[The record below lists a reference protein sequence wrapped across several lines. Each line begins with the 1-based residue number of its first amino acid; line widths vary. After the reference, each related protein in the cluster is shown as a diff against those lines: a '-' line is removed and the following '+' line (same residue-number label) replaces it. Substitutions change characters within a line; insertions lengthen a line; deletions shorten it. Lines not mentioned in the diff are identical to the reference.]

1 MAPDRP
7 STSRP
12 RVPRGFWVVWST
24 VAVDQIGFGIIIPV
38 LPLYAEGFGA
48 SPAVIGL
55 LAASFSLTQLVSAR
69 VGGRLSDR
77 FGRRPVLLASL
88 LGTCVGAAITAAAGA
103 VWVLFVG
110 RLVDGLS
117 GVSQSSGQAAVT
129 DMAEPGDRPRLL
141 GLMGTAFGVGFVVG
155 PVVGSLAALGGARL
169 PFVAASVIAGV
180 NAAVAWFRLPET
192 RPEGERVSRHEQ
204 GEPLAA
210 GVRRL
215 ALVGFVGSVAFA
227 GFTATVALLL
237 NRRLGLDEAGA
248 SAVFIVIGVVLIAT
262 QAGLVGWVNRILG
275 EVGAIRFGLVSVG
288 AGLVLLVP
296 DRGWWTVA
304 PGLAALAV
312 GQATLTPSLSSA
324 IAGLAGRRR
333 GEALGVNQA
342 AVGLGRV
349 VGPAGAGVLFGQA
362 VGLPYAVGAALAV
375 LAVALVPRVAATGD
389 RGHGGTR
396 PVSGAGHPR

>member
-1 MAPDRP
+1 MAPR
-7 STSRP
+7 STGAGRAALP
-12 RVPRGFWVVWST
+12 PGFWIIWST

-38 LPLYAEGFGA
+38 LPLYAESFGA

-69 VGGRLSDR
+69 IGGRLSDR

-88 LGTCVGAAITAAAGA
+88 LGTCVGAAVTAAAGA

-117 GVSQSSGQAAVT
+117 GVSQSSAQAAIA
-129 DMAEPGDRPRLL
+129 DLAPPEQRPRLM
-141 GLMGTAFGVGFVVG
+141 GIMGTSFGVGFVVG
-155 PVVGSLAALGGARL
+155 PVLGSLAALGGARL
-169 PFVAASVIAGV
+169 PFVVASLIAGL
-180 NAAVAWFRLPET
+180 NAVVAWFRLPET
-192 RPEGERVSRHEQ
+192 RRETERVTRAEQ
-204 GEPLAA
+204 GAPLPG

-262 QAGLVGWVNRILG
+262 QAGLVGRVNAALG
-275 EVGAIRFGLVSVG
+275 ERGAIRFGLGLNTVG
-288 AGLVLLVP
+288 LALLVP
-296 DRGWWTVA
+296 DVGWWGVVV
-304 PGLAALAV
+304 GLGALAV
-312 GQATLTPSLSSA
+312 GQAILTPSLSSA

-333 GEALGVNQA
+333 GEALGVTQA

-349 VGPAGAGVLFGQA
+349 VGPAGAGVLFG
-362 VGLPYAVGAALAV
+362 VGMAWPYGVGAVLAA
-375 LAVALVPRVAATGD
+375 LAVALVPRRRPLVADRVVTG
-389 RGHGGTR
+389 R
-396 PVSGAGHPR
+396 